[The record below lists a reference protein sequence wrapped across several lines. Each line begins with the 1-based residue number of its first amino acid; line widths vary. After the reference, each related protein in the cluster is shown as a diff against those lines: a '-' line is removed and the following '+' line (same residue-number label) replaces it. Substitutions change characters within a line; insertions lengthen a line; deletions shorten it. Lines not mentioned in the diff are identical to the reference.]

1 MGMNCCQCQ
10 GIEELFNE
18 KAAARELKSYR
29 NKGPDKTTRMLITAI
44 QEQGVEG
51 SSLLDIGGGI
61 GAIQHA
67 LLLAGVTQAT
77 DVDASSAYVKVARR
91 EAERRGIAERVRF
104 VHGNFVE
111 LAEQIQPAD
120 IVTLDRVICCYPD
133 MDRLVE
139 LSAQRA
145 RKLYGLVYPRN
156 TWWVKIGLTIL
167 NFFFKLQKNPFRTFQ
182 HPSEAVETIVMR
194 KGFQQ
199 VYHGHTLVWNVV
211 LYSR

>member
-1 MGMNCCQCQ
+1 MNCCQCQ

-18 KAAARELKSYR
+18 KAAVKELNSYR
-29 NKGPDKTTRMLITAI
+29 SKGPDKTTRMLITAI
-44 QEQGVEG
+44 QSQGVKG

-91 EAERRGIAERVRF
+91 EAERRGFAERVRF

-111 LAEQIQPAD
+111 LAEQVQPAD

-156 TWWVKIGLTIL
+156 TWCVKIGLTIL
-167 NFFFKLQKNPFRTFQ
+167 NLFFKLQKNPFRTFQ
-182 HPSEAVETIVMR
+182 HPSQAVEAIVQR
-194 KGFQQ
+194 HGFKQ
-199 VYHGHTLVWNVV
+199 VYQGHTLVWNVV
-211 LYSR
+211 LYDR